1 MDGVEPIHLNPMFD
15 IGAIP
20 ADIIL
25 EIFSIVHVSARDS
38 HWWKDCASFASTCHY
53 IRACCLP
60 ALFRRTRLKIWP
72 GVEAELSK
80 NDPGDMVLGCFKHFS
95 LILCEAS
102 YEHRKSIQA
111 ATLEGLL
118 SLISRMQ
125 SLESIELRNTSTVPF
140 TAIARALSALP
151 LLRRWGPGNRRVF
164 DHPSETEV
172 SIVSAGLYRVL
183 QRSLVGLETLDVP
196 IWCFPLQQLI
206 GTLWTNVRILC
217 LRGYLP
223 KEVDHRPASDIP
235 LIPFVVRTDPTS
247 LVGGPQYLGVESVG
261 VIFPPQLRHLSLID
275 VEATDPILY
284 HLPPSLDSLSII
296 DTRSRKYWEGYEKP
310 KYDPNHDS
318 NYKTWL
324 NQDELTSVVAR
335 NPSSFSGLTYFRIS
349 ISTGRPTDGPN
360 VKYWTRRST
369 FSLLQYRDIPLDLVR
384 LLVAACPRLERLDL
398 HLQRDRFPDWE
409 GIPAYPRGDTEQMQK
424 KAQKRWFDLLD
435 GWLTSLSQRLPA
447 LHRGAFG
454 FGHTRKYER
463 WQSFILR
470 APGGKSLKD
479 STPSGFTPW
488 HIRELTD
495 YDKDEDNDG
504 SKDVYFNRAPEVNPL
519 LRRFADE
526 WYPGVTRRPRHGVL
540 P

>member
-1 MDGVEPIHLNPMFD
+1 
-15 IGAIP
+15 
-20 ADIIL
+20 
-25 EIFSIVHVSARDS
+25 
-38 HWWKDCASFASTCHY
+38 
-53 IRACCLP
+53 
-60 ALFRRTRLKIWP
+60 
-72 GVEAELSK
+72 
-80 NDPGDMVLGCFKHFS
+80 
-95 LILCEAS
+95 
-102 YEHRKSIQA
+102 
-111 ATLEGLL
+111 
-118 SLISRMQ
+118 
-125 SLESIELRNTSTVPF
+125 LESIELRNTSTVPF

-151 LLRRWGPGNRRVF
+151 LLRRVFIWHGSLPANPPDIDFPADIRHFCFSPAPILASSLEWGPGNRRVF

-223 KEVDHRPASDIP
+223 KEVDHRPASDILRLFP
-235 LIPFVVRTDPTS
+235 SLESLEIEVVRTDPTS

-310 KYDPNHDS
+310 KYDPNYDS

-335 NPSSFSGLTYFRIS
+335 NPASFSGLTYFRIS

-369 FSLLQYRDIPLDLVR
+369 FSRLPYRDIPLDLVR
-384 LLVAACPRLERLDL
+384 LLVAACPRLERLDI
-398 HLQRDRFPDWE
+398 HLQRDRFVLPSPEAFAHALLPVSRTLTTLCIEQPDWE
-409 GIPAYPRGDTEQMQK
+409 GIPAYPRRDTEQMQK

-488 HIRELTD
+488 CALL
-495 YDKDEDNDG
+495 
-504 SKDVYFNRAPEVNPL
+504 EVS
-519 LRRFADE
+519 F
-526 WYPGVTRRPRHGVL
+526 H
-540 P
+540 